1 MDQDWI
7 AAGVVEPRVDTPS
20 TRIAFLT
27 FVVDLL
33 LRRNQRAPVTLSIT
47 DARIDDLIEQL
58 QASLQSTGYP
68 SAVCTQIETYQEE
81 EEEEEEEAEVKD
93 QEGRAEGHSNNNNN
107 TTATTVVLRIQV

>member
-1 MDQDWI
+1 MDRDWI
-7 AAGVVEPRVDTPS
+7 AAGVVEPRADTPS

-81 EEEEEEEAEVKD
+81 EEEEAEVKD

-107 TTATTVVLRIQV
+107 NTTATTVVLRIQV

>member
-7 AAGVVEPRVDTPS
+7 AAGVVEPRADTPS

-81 EEEEEEEAEVKD
+81 EEEAEVKD